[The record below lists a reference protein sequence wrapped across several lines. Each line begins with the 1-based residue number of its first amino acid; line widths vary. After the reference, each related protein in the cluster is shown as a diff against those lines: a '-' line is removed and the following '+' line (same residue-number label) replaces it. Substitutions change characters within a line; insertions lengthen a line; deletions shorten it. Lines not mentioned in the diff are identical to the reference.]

1 MLCRIVGTCRQSALF
16 PLDNITPSID
26 FGTLLE
32 VFMFNLLCVLFAEN
46 EMRPSDKNVD
56 NI

>member
-46 EMRPSDKNVD
+46 EMRSSDKNVD